1 MTTTRW
7 DTEAVPVGSSAPE
20 ADDGTYGTYCPYFH
34 HVIEL
39 IGRRWTGSILLA
51 LSRGPSRF
59 SRLRQQIPG
68 LSDRLLSERITELE
82 AEGIVERRQV
92 NDQTVYQLTTKG
104 TGLVPILDA
113 VETFAKTTACDE
125 HLPSH
130 PGRRSDA
137 SPT

>member
-1 MTTTRW
+1 MDNVDDERLTSSTG
-7 DTEAVPVGSSAPE
+7 PVTGPGWRRRVLSLLSPRE
-20 ADDGTYGTYCPYFH
+20 R
-34 HVIEL
+34 L

-51 LSRGPSRF
+51 LSRGPCRF

-82 AEGIVERRQV
+82 AEGIVERSQV
-92 NDQTVYQLTTKG
+92 NDRTLYQLTEKG
-104 TGLVPILDA
+104 NGLRPTIAA

-125 HLPSH
+125 HQPSH

-137 SPT
+137 SPA